1 MGARGA
7 KIGFIMFIFVRN
19 LMAMLISVDN
29 NDFRL
34 VIPENSLLKLNTKL
48 YDYENVSMVNSSN
61 LCFPIVN

>member
-34 VIPENSLLKLNTKL
+34 VIPENSFLKLNTKL